1 MKPTDIVMLIFT
13 GVIAVSTVFYTV
25 YSIRLWRAT
34 RASVDL
40 ARYTAFMN
48 LMIQLG
54 QYTEDAKRKG
64 QPEAG
69 LLEQFV
75 IMVGEFGFEQFLVEM
90 DIKNDPVA
98 REYFGKIEGML
109 RAINLDPNSVPW
121 FRPILKKLK
130 G

>member
-1 MKPTDIVMLIFT
+1 MEPNDIVMLIFT

-25 YSIRLWRAT
+25 FSIRLWRAT

-40 ARYTAFMN
+40 ARYTSFLN
-48 LMIQLG
+48 LMTQLT
-54 QYTEDAKRKG
+54 QHTENAKKMG
-64 QPEAG
+64 QPEAVF
-69 LLEQFV
+69 LEQFV
-75 IMVGEFGFEQFLVEM
+75 SMVGEFGFERFLDEL

-98 REYFGKIEGML
+98 REYFGKIGGML